1 MGNPRLHVALPSQML
16 TPSPLLL
23 EERRVRSSHVFRQG
37 LLDSVFK
44 EALVSR
50 GLSEHLRRGINRI
63 TRTQVQAS

>member
-1 MGNPRLHVALPSQML
+1 
-16 TPSPLLL
+16 
-23 EERRVRSSHVFRQG
+23 VFRQG

-63 TRTQVQAS
+63 TRTQVQASWLQAYYGFPAFSWL